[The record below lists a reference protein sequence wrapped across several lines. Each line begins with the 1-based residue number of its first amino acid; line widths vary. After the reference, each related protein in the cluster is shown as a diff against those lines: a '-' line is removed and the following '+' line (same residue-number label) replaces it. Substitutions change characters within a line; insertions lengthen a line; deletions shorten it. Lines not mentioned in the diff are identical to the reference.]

1 VLLFRLVDKNIR
13 ALSVIA
19 LAGSIMW
26 SGSAGYIRYGL
37 FLELLAGVMVFYFFS
52 WISSEQLGLPRPMKP
67 ILLLLPW
74 CVMGAQSLV
83 SCRLAYKHEWSERPT
98 VFNHF
103 EAYIRDS
110 KNVLGDY
117 ALDRF
122 LSPATRELVGEV
134 EVWLESSP
142 QTSGIEALLK
152 RNIPLVYLRGYYE
165 AYEGRAEF
173 AKAIEDVRTKKTASL
188 CFVDD
193 LKTSGEIIS
202 SRGLAMGRI
211 TPIEIP
217 YYSHNAVFRMALID
231 VLPAGSE
238 KADESVSSTEGPL
251 PEQAY
256 KASIT
261 APGMAAILVAG
272 SRETLYVDVKNM
284 SDVTWPARSSTR
296 SEYQIMLRNHWLN
309 GSDQVVINDDGV
321 APLLYEVKPG
331 CEILLP
337 LIITAPS
344 FPGNYVLEIDMSRE
358 GVVWFNHKGSNALR
372 LSVKVE

>member
-1 VLLFRLVDKNIR
+1 
-13 ALSVIA
+13 
-19 LAGSIMW
+19 
-26 SGSAGYIRYGL
+26 
-37 FLELLAGVMVFYFFS
+37 
-52 WISSEQLGLPRPMKP
+52 MKP

-122 LSPATRELVGEV
+122 LSPATRELVGGV

-165 AYEGRAEF
+165 TSEGRAEF
-173 AKAIEDVRTKKTASL
+173 AQAIEDVRSKRTASL
-188 CFVDD
+188 CFAED
-193 LKTSGEIIS
+193 LKTSEEILN

-211 TPIEIP
+211 TPVEIP
-217 YYSHNAVFRMALID
+217 YYSYNAVFRMVLID
-231 VLPAGSE
+231 VLPAGSQE
-238 KADESVSSTEGPL
+238 IGASVSSTERPL

-256 KASIT
+256 QTSIT
-261 APGMAAILVAG
+261 AQEMATTLVAG
-272 SRETLYVDVKNM
+272 SRETLYVDVKNL
-284 SDVTWPARSSTR
+284 SDITWPATSSTR

-309 GSDQVVINDDGV
+309 SRDQVVINDDGMV
-321 APLLYEVKPG
+321 PLLYEIKPG

-337 LIITAPS
+337 LTITAPNS
-344 FPGNYVLEIDMSRE
+344 PGNYVLEIDMLQE

-372 LSVKVE
+372 LNVKVE